1 MSVVLETLIW
11 LMEIKNFLLLL
22 CMLLHFMIHS
32 WISGEVGLFL
42 ATQFLL
48 KNRSLVHLLYIQEN
62 KLKEESSNNFP

>member
-11 LMEIKNFLLLL
+11 LMEIKNFLLL
-22 CMLLHFMIHS
+22 LLHFMIHS